1 MATVILYLHRYC
13 GHPAVETSD
22 AGLPELPS
30 GFPFPCLYCLDEIG
44 EDDSE
49 LLVIEQMGQ

>member
-1 MATVILYLHRYC
+1 MILYLHRDC
-13 GHPAVETSD
+13 GQPAVDTSD

-30 GFPFPCLYCLDEIG
+30 GFPFPCLYCLDEI

>member
-1 MATVILYLHRYC
+1 MILYLHRYC

>member
-1 MATVILYLHRYC
+1 MILYLHRDC

-30 GFPFPCLYCLDEIG
+30 GFPFTCLYCLDEI